1 MWFDLAEPCLLC
13 GRRSTR
19 GLCRLCTGELRDG
32 GALYDPL
39 CRCGLP
45 GTDGGA
51 LCGRCLRRPPPFTT
65 TYCHWIYQ
73 FPLDRL
79 INAYKHKGCLPAER
93 ALEPLLREQ
102 PLPWP
107 DAEVLCPLPAHWRRR
122 LARGFDQAERL
133 ALILARHWR
142 RPVAPLLLRHRP
154 TGHQQGL
161 GRTERVR
168 NLRHAFLAR
177 PGARYRRILL
187 IDDVMTTGTSARAAS
202 RALLEGGAK
211 EVRVWALARTLYQAR

>member
-1 MWFDLAEPCLLC
+1 MLFDLAEPCLLC
-13 GRRSTR
+13 GRRSPQ
-19 GLCRLCTGELRDG
+19 GLCRLCAGELRDG

-45 GTDGGA
+45 GTEQGG
-51 LCGRCLRRPPPFTT
+51 LCGRCLRRPPPFTS
-65 TYCHWIYQ
+65 TYCHWVYQ

-79 INAYKHKGCLPAER
+79 INAYKHRGCLPAER

-107 DAEVLCPLPAHWRRR
+107 DAEVLCPLPAHWRR
-122 LARGFDQAERL
+122 
-133 ALILARHWR
+133 
-142 RPVAPLLLRHRP
+142 PVAPLLLRHRP

-161 GRTERVR
+161 GRAERVR

-177 PGARYRRILL
+177 PGAQYRRILL

-211 EVRVWALARTLYQAR
+211 EVRVWALARTLQQER

>member
-1 MWFDLAEPCLLC
+1 MFFDLPEPCLLC
-13 GRRSTR
+13 GRRSHN
-19 GLCRLCTGELRDG
+19 GLCRLCSGELRDAG
-32 GALYDPL
+32 GLYAPL

-45 GTDGGA
+45 GIADQG
-51 LCGRCLRRPPPFTT
+51 LCGRCLRHPPPFNA
-65 TYCHWIYQ
+65 TYCHWAYQ

-79 INAYKHKGCLPAER
+79 INAYKHNGRLPVER

-107 DAEVLCPLPAHWRRR
+107 EAEVLCPLPAHWRRR

-133 ALILARHWR
+133 ALLLARQWR
-142 RPVAPLLLRHRP
+142 RPVEPLLLRHRS

-161 GRTERVR
+161 DRAERVR
-168 NLRHAFLAR
+168 NLRHAFVAQ
-177 PGARYRRILL
+177 PGARQRRVLL

-202 RALLEGGAK
+202 RALLEGGAA
-211 EVRVWALARTLYQAR
+211 EVRVWALARTLQQER